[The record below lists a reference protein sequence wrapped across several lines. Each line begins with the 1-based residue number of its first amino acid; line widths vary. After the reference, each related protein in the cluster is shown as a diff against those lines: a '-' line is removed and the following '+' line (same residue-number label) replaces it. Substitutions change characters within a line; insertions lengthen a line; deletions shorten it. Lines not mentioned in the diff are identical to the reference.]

1 MKKGDENDGV
11 GERCDPDRP
20 AAKENARYRAEDRS
34 GEEEEDHGKM
44 PLKNAAVRRVTVAA
58 VQLLGKTDAELTD
71 VVGGERCGHR
81 HALGVAE
88 RVVLHGGDKV
98 DGHLKDLHRRRCR
111 QRAEHGDEYDLD
123 RDEDRFP
130 ADMEAVLHIV
140 GNELGNERAE
150 RVGGDRDN
158 IVQGACPAPRAERD
172 AEKHDV
178 AGLRVAENAAA
189 EHVSIRAED
198 TGGEDECVVH
208 PCPLAGKIKGFLF
221 HKSLLLRPI
230 RAQFV
235 ERRKLRLLYHG
246 NTGTGSAFSVIR
258 KVPGRSR
265 GRNRLYDCTVNGQ
278 TVPVM
283 TSVAVPGVTVNVPSV
298 FCVNEAAGTVI
309 CPASVVKTPVAAL

>member
-1 MKKGDENDGV
+1 MEKGNENDGV

-20 AAKENARYRAEDRS
+20 AAKENARYCAEDRS

-88 RVVLHGGDKV
+88 RVVLHGCDKV

-111 QRAEHGDEYDLD
+111 KRSEHGDEYDLD

-140 GNELGNERAE
+140 RNELGNERAE

-158 IVQGACPAPRAERD
+158 IVQSACPAPRAERD

-189 EHVSIRAED
+189 EHIGIRSED
-198 TGGEDECVVH
+198 TGGEYERVVH

-246 NTGTGSAFSVIR
+246 KTGTGSAFSVR

-265 GRNRLYDCTVNGQ
+265 GQSLSKKY
-278 TVPVM
+278 
-283 TSVAVPGVTVNVPSV
+283 
-298 FCVNEAAGTVI
+298 F
-309 CPASVVKTPVAAL
+309 

>member
-1 MKKGDENDGV
+1 
-11 GERCDPDRP
+11 
-20 AAKENARYRAEDRS
+20 
-34 GEEEEDHGKM
+34 M
-44 PLKNAAVRRVTVAA
+44 PLKNAAVGRVTVAA

-98 DGHLKDLHRRRCR
+98 DGHLKDLHRASMPEALRARRRIRSRPRRGSFPSGYGSGASHR
-111 QRAEHGDEYDLD
+111 QG
-123 RDEDRFP
+123 
-130 ADMEAVLHIV
+130 
-140 GNELGNERAE
+140 ELGKERAE

-189 EHVSIRAED
+189 EHVGVRAEN
-198 TGGEDECVVH
+198 TGGEYERVIH

-221 HKSLLLRPI
+221 HKSLLLRPKC
-230 RAQFV
+230 AQFV

-246 NTGTGSAFSVIR
+246 NTGTGSAFSVR

-265 GRNRLYDCTVNGQ
+265 GRNSFVR
-278 TVPVM
+278 
-283 TSVAVPGVTVNVPSV
+283 
-298 FCVNEAAGTVI
+298 
-309 CPASVVKTPVAAL
+309 